1 MDINVEEL
9 KERLANKET
18 LNIIDV
24 REDWEYEEQNI
35 GAKLIPLASL
45 PQHIQEIE
53 EWKEKEVIVHC
64 RSGARSSQAQKY
76 LQSQGF
82 THVRNLTGGIIK
94 FLEKI

>member
-1 MDINVEEL
+1 MDINADEL
-9 KERLANKET
+9 KERLAKKEE

-24 REDWEYEEQNI
+24 REEWEYEEQNI

-45 PQHIQEIE
+45 PQRIE
-53 EWKEKEVIVHC
+53 ELQDWKEKEIIVHC

-94 FLEKI
+94 FLEKS

>member
-9 KERLANKET
+9 KERLANKEV

-45 PQHIQEIE
+45 PQRIEEIE

-82 THVRNLTGGIIK
+82 MHVRNLTGGIIK